1 LSEGAIR
8 AGLQNFTLPARFE
21 RLMDTP
27 PLIIDGAHTPHSIA
41 YCAETF
47 ALLYGNEGLLIFG
60 CIAGKDIRSM
70 ARTLIPRF
78 SRVIITTPGSFK
90 KSNPDEVHAIFQE
103 ESAASTNKPTV
114 LYIPETSAAI
124 EQALAL
130 MKEKNLPV
138 LGAGSFYLAADIRA
152 AVRI

>member
-1 LSEGAIR
+1 MAK
-8 AGLQNFTLPARFE
+8 TL
-21 RLMDTP
+21 L
-27 PLIIDGAHTPHSIA
+27 PH
-41 YCAETF
+41 
-47 ALLYGNEGLLIFG
+47 
-60 CIAGKDIRSM
+60 
-70 ARTLIPRF
+70 F
-78 SRVIITTPGSFK
+78 SRIIITTPGSFK

-103 ESAASTNKPTV
+103 EIAASANKPTV

-130 MKEKNLPV
+130 MKEKKLPV